1 MGLFK
6 DLLGDLAKDYL
17 KEKGI
22 QGAVN
27 DIKGGLKGIF
37 GSNDDSEEITWDDI
51 YNYVKECLEEGRF
64 SDAEDA
70 LVDYYNA
77 YENGEPDFAYFVLR
91 SEISYQYYCQLP
103 LDSEQNNVIE
113 AEIEDF
119 LEGMNQLA
127 NDNENRQH
135 YKECLKEYLVTKAAR
150 KRDLKD
156 MNASQTSR
164 DAASNEREYIEEF
177 KACIENDGIIS
188 QRERRLLDRLRDS
201 LGISEERANE
211 LERRYN
217 PSALSTEEVE
227 YINEVKAML
236 EDGVITERE
245 RRLLDRLAKS
255 LNITPERAKEIEK
268 RVKK

>member
-17 KEKGI
+17 KERGI
-22 QGAVN
+22 QGAVS

-37 GSNDDSEEITWDDI
+37 GSDDDSGEITWDDMF
-51 YNYVKECLEEGRF
+51 NYVKECIEEERF

-77 YENGEPDFAYFVLR
+77 YENGEPDFAYFALR
-91 SEISYQYYCQLP
+91 SEISFQYYSQLP
-103 LDSEQNNVIE
+103 IDSDQNNVIE

-119 LEGMNQLA
+119 LDGMKNLA
-127 NDNENRQH
+127 DNKDNRQH
-135 YKECLKEYLVTKAAR
+135 YRDCLKDYQETKEAR
-150 KRDLKD
+150 KKELKKIRVNQPNND
-156 MNASQTSR
+156 SASK
-164 DAASNEREYIEEF
+164 EKEYFEEF

-188 QRERRLLDRLRDS
+188 DRERRLLNRLRDS
-201 LGISEERANE
+201 LGISEKRAIE
-211 LERRYN
+211 LENMYN
-217 PSALSTEEVE
+217 PSAMSTNEME
-227 YINEVKAML
+227 YIKEVKAVL

-255 LNITPERAKEIEK
+255 LDITPERAKEIEK
-268 RVKK
+268 TIKC